1 VRRRR
6 VQLAVIV
13 AVMGLL
19 GVVAAAVAGDGREV
33 RERLIG
39 YQEVPSISST
49 GVGDF
54 RAHVRS
60 NEIRYSL
67 SYRDIEGDVTQSHI
81 HIGQEGVSGGI
92 SVFLCTNLANGPAG
106 TQACPGPHDGSI
118 SGTIRPADVIGP
130 AGQGV
135 KPGEY
140 AELLQ
145 AIRAGVTY
153 ANIHSTIYP
162 AGEIRAQINE
172 HGH

>member
-1 VRRRR
+1 MRRRR

-19 GVVAAAVAGDGREV
+19 GVVAVAVAGGGREV

-39 YQEVPSISST
+39 YQEVPSISTT

-54 RAHVRS
+54 RARVRD
-60 NEIRYSL
+60 NEIKYSL
-67 SYRDIEGDVTQSHI
+67 SYKDVEGDVTQSHI

-92 SVFLCTNLANGPAG
+92 SVFLCTNLSNGPAG
-106 TQACPGPHDGSI
+106 TQPCPGPHQGSI
-118 SGTIRPADVIGP
+118 RGTIRPADVIGP
-130 AGQGV
+130 TGQGV

-153 ANIHSTIYP
+153 ANIHSTLYP
-162 AGEIRAQINE
+162 GGEIRAQLNE